1 MNPITTVIVLLV
13 ESNILCGGDVASTC
27 YQKKKKLKQKQNL
40 GKDKP
45 WKYGSIRNNHKL
57 AKVT

>member
-27 YQKKKKLKQKQNL
+27 YQKKKKN
-40 GKDKP
+40 
-45 WKYGSIRNNHKL
+45 
-57 AKVT
+57 

>member
-27 YQKKKKLKQKQNL
+27 YQKKK
-40 GKDKP
+40 
-45 WKYGSIRNNHKL
+45 IE
-57 AKVT
+57 AKAEFRER